1 MHMCVSECVIFFH
14 HSVWE
19 VKSVNLFY
27 SFILSLWYVGYD
39 DIISM
44 NNVFVFVLTII
55 IIIIFLFVLSLAYM
69 KINVLEKSLYLI
81 SHQFFYLSFFSYFFI
96 FCISSIYISLINF
109 CFLFLSSSVFIFS
122 LILFLFLYFT
132 LSVCCFFF

>member
-19 VKSVNLFY
+19 VKSVDLFY

-44 NNVFVFVLTII
+44 NNVFVLTII
-55 IIIIFLFVLSLAYM
+55 IIIIISLFVLSLAYM
-69 KINVLEKSLYLI
+69 KINILEKSLYLI
-81 SHQFFYLSFFSYFFI
+81 SHQFFCLCFFSYFFI
-96 FCISSIYISLINF
+96 FCISSIYRSLINF
-109 CFLFLSSSVFIFS
+109 SFLFLSSSVFIFS